1 MRNLYLLKGE
11 KTVLCNEKEEK
22 RCINEL
28 SFNSSCYSSVIV
40 CSLGEIDE
48 SILIGEMKNDLKVLT
63 IVDKKTLWDL
73 SSFLKLEI
81 IDFQFLSEIQTSCII
96 MRNGDIVLIRNNA
109 SLEEEKAEIVG
120 SVEGGIVA
128 AKWAPDETILSI
140 CTGTSRFLLLSQSF
154 ETISEITLQES
165 DINISNHVSIGWG
178 KPETQFQGKKSK
190 NISRDP
196 TIPDKVDEG
205 ILSPLDDQIT
215 RISWRQDGAF
225 VVLSKI
231 ESENKRIN
239 RVFSR
244 NGTLDSVSQLVDYLE
259 SPLAWKPSG
268 SVIASIQRKPKE
280 LDVIFFERNGL
291 RHGEFS
297 LLTSLLSDERIIDIQ
312 WNCDSTLLSILLSNK
327 VQFWC
332 MSNYYWHLKYEI
344 KSNNNK
350 NISIKWHPKVPLIFT
365 LINDGNLILYNFSWV
380 IISSPL
386 SLPYDYGTIAVVDGN
401 NLKLTP
407 FKIANVPPPL
417 SFKDI
422 KLSGTPTSI
431 SISMD
436 SNYILSLIDNKVEI
450 IHWPLNTDLTS
461 SPKLI
466 NKLDL
471 TELLGDYYPRQ
482 ILYLEDNIFTI
493 LLDTYN
499 TSKILFFSYDLH
511 KDFKLLNSI
520 TFESKIA
527 LTDAASDGKSVI
539 AESIKG
545 EVFNLFLK
553 KDGEIDNILLFSLP
567 LFCYCMKNI
576 EYTKEKIVFFLSDT
590 GKLFAN
596 DHLISNN
603 CTSFIC
609 CKEYLIFTTTLHLVK
624 FVKLTSKVEDFIIPS
639 DEATNKNI
647 RSIEKG
653 AIIISVIPSITA
665 LIFQMPRGNI
675 ETIYPRALVLSSVYK
690 LIELKK
696 YDKAFSLCRT
706 HRIDTN
712 VLYDYNP
719 SQFLDNIFL
728 FITQLNSSEYLNLFL
743 STLKEEDL
751 MKTLYNMES
760 ARDDTYNET
769 KVLDTKSSKVNMI
782 CDCIL
787 KVLKT
792 YSDDKYLESILT
804 AHLSKI
810 PVDYDS
816 ALKLIIDLKNI
827 DLNNAKKGIK
837 YICVLADVNKLY
849 DHALG
854 LYDLSLTLLVAQ
866 NSQKDPKE
874 YLPFLEDL
882 QKQSI
887 SRRCFNIDNYLER
900 YEKALMHLI
909 DIGDEVFDELCN
921 YVVLHNLYK
930 ETLRK
935 VQNNSSNYNK
945 ILELYA
951 LYLEKNNHFEDSA
964 IAYEILNNYERS
976 IIMYKNAGLWR
987 KALTLA
993 MKSKVSEDDL
1003 NKLAESLYFIMQDK
1017 RKFSDAA
1024 DIQIYYLKN
1033 LKEGLRLLCKD
1044 YNYNKAYELA
1054 QYYNSNELI
1063 QEVIVPSLMDGFSEL
1078 NELFSELSCQLKT
1091 QVERIRILKKKREQ
1105 DPYAYF
1111 EANINDIP
1119 DDISLADTNTS
1130 VTASIFTRYTS
1141 YTTNTNSFYKK
1152 NQKNSRKEER
1162 RKVRKHK
1169 GSIWEEEY
1177 LLNSIIRLVDRLED
1191 ARNDSEKIIKGLLLE
1206 RMNEKANILQKQ
1218 MICLIEDVQESIKE
1232 IFAQNSEDLTENIQ
1246 NNFKTIPVV
1255 RSVNE
1260 LKILI

>member
-1 MRNLYLLKGE
+1 MRNLYLLKRE
-11 KTVLCNEKEEK
+11 NIVLHREKEKK
-22 RCINEL
+22 RYISDL
-28 SFNSSCYSSVIV
+28 SFNSNCNSGIIV
-40 CSLGEIDE
+40 CSLGEINE
-48 SILIGEMKNDLKVLT
+48 SILIEEMKNEEKVS
-63 IVDKKTLWDL
+63 VVVKKETLWDL
-73 SSFLKLEI
+73 SSFLDLEI
-81 IDFQFLSEIQTSCII
+81 VDFQFLSETQTSCII
-96 MRNGDIVLIRNNA
+96 IKNGDIVLIRNNT
-109 SLEEEKAEIVG
+109 SLDEEKAEIVG

-128 AKWAPDETILSI
+128 AKWAPDETVLSI
-140 CTGTSRFLLLSQSF
+140 CTETSRFLLLSQSF
-154 ETISEITLQES
+154 ETISEITLQKS
-165 DINISNHVSIGWG
+165 DINLSNHVSIGWG
-178 KPETQFQGKKSK
+178 KSETQFQGKKSK
-190 NISRDP
+190 NMPRDP
-196 TIPDKVDEG
+196 TIPEKVDEG

-244 NGTLDSVSQLVDYLE
+244 NGALDSVSQPVDYLE

-297 LLTSLLSDERIIDIQ
+297 LLPSLLSDERIIDIQ

-327 VQFWC
+327 LQFWC

-350 NISIKWHPKVPLIFT
+350 NTSIKWHPKIPLILT
-365 LINDGNLILYNFSWV
+365 LINDGDLIVYNFSWI

-386 SLPYDYGTIAVVDGN
+386 NLPYDYGTIAVVDGN

-436 SNYILSLIDNKVEI
+436 SNHILSLIDNMVEI

-461 SPKLI
+461 SPEII

-471 TELLGDYYPRQ
+471 TGLLNDYYPRQ
-482 ILYLEDNIFTI
+482 ILYLEENIFTI

-499 TSKILFFSYDLH
+499 TSKILFFLYNLH
-511 KDFKLLNSI
+511 KDFKLLDGI
-520 TFESKIA
+520 TFKSKIA
-527 LTDAASDGKSVI
+527 LASPASNGKSVI

-553 KDGEIDNILLFSLP
+553 KDHKIDNILLFSLP

-576 EYTKEKIVFFLSDT
+576 QYMEEKITFFLSDN

-624 FVKLTSKVEDFIIPS
+624 FVKLTSKIEDFIIPS
-639 DEATNKNI
+639 DDTTNKNV

-675 ETIYPRALVLSSVYK
+675 ETIYPRVLVLSSVYE
-690 LIELKK
+690 LIKSKK
-696 YDKAFSLCRT
+696 YDKAFLLCRT

-719 SQFLDNIFL
+719 SQFLNNISL
-728 FITQLNSSEYLNLFL
+728 FVTQLNSREYLNLFL

-751 MKTLYNMES
+751 TKTLYNMELTKN
-760 ARDDTYNET
+760 DTDPET
-769 KVLDTKSSKVNMI
+769 KVLNTKSSKVNMI
-782 CDCIL
+782 CDSIL
-787 KVLKT
+787 KVLET
-792 YSDDKYLESILT
+792 YSDDKYIESILT

-816 ALKLIIDLKNI
+816 ALKLIIDLKNT
-827 DLNNAKKGIK
+827 DSNNAKKGIK

-849 DHALG
+849 NHALG
-854 LYDLSLTLLVAQ
+854 LYDLRLTLLIAQ

-887 SRRCFNIDNYLER
+887 SRRCFNIDNYLKR

-909 DIGDEVFDELCN
+909 DIGDEVFDELCD

-930 ETLRK
+930 EALK
-935 VQNNSSNYNK
+935 KLQNNFSNYNK

-951 LYLEKNNHFEDSA
+951 AYLEKNNHFEESA
-964 IAYEILNNYERS
+964 LAYEILNNYEYS
-976 IIMYKNAGLWR
+976 IIMYKKAGLWR

-1003 NKLAESLYFIMQDK
+1003 NKLAESLNFIMQDR

-1024 DIQIYYLKN
+1024 EIQIYYLKN

-1063 QEVIVPSLMDGFSEL
+1063 QEVIVPGLIDGFSEL

-1105 DPYAYF
+1105 DPYTYF
-1111 EANINDIP
+1111 GTNIDDIP

-1130 VTASIFTRYTS
+1130 ITASIFTRYTS
-1141 YTTNTNSFYKK
+1141 YATNTNSFYKK
-1152 NQKNSRKEER
+1152 NEKISRKEER
-1162 RKVRKHK
+1162 KKVRKHK

-1177 LLNSIIRLVDRLED
+1177 LLNSIIRLIDKLED
-1191 ARNDSEKIIKGLLLE
+1191 ARNDSEKTIKGLLLE

-1218 MICLIEDVQESIKE
+1218 MICLVEDVQKCIKE
-1232 IFAQNSEDLTENIQ
+1232 IFTQKTEDLTENIQ

>member
-1 MRNLYLLKGE
+1 MRNLYLLKEENLVLQREKGE
-11 KTVLCNEKEEK
+11 K
-22 RCINEL
+22 RYISDL
-28 SFNSSCYSSVIV
+28 SFNSSCNSSIIV
-40 CSLGEIDE
+40 CSLGEINE
-48 SILIGEMKNDLKVLT
+48 PILIEEIRNEEKVS
-63 IVDKKTLWDL
+63 IVVEKETLWDS
-73 SSFLKLEI
+73 SSFLDLEI
-81 IDFQFLSEIQTSCII
+81 VDFQFLSETRTSSIV
-96 MRNGDIVLIRNNA
+96 MRNGDIVLVRNDA
-109 SLEEEKAEIVG
+109 SLDEEKAEIVG

-128 AKWAPDETILSI
+128 AKWAPDETVLSI

-165 DINISNHVSIGWG
+165 DINISNHVSVGWG
-178 KPETQFQGKKSK
+178 KSETQFQGRKSK
-190 NISRDP
+190 NIPRDP
-196 TIPDKVDEG
+196 TIPEKIDEG
-205 ILSPLDDQIT
+205 ILSSLDDKTT

-297 LLTSLLSDERIIDIQ
+297 LLPSLLSDERIIDIQ

-327 VQFWC
+327 IQFWT

-344 KSNNNK
+344 KHNNN
-350 NISIKWHPKVPLIFT
+350 NTSIKWHVRIPLILT
-365 LINDGNLILYNFSWV
+365 LINNGNLMVYNFSWV
-380 IISSPL
+380 IISSSL
-386 SLPYDYGTIAVVDGN
+386 NLPYDYGTIAVVDGN

-431 SISMD
+431 SISAD
-436 SNYILSLIDNKVEI
+436 SNHILSLIDNTVEI

-461 SPKLI
+461 SPNII

-471 TELLGDYYPRQ
+471 TELLNDYYPRQ

-499 TSKILFFSYDLH
+499 TSKILFFLYNPD
-511 KDFKLLNSI
+511 KDFELLDSI

-527 LTDAASDGKSVI
+527 LTDVASDGKSII

-553 KDGEIDNILLFSLP
+553 KDHKIDIILLFSLP
-567 LFCYCMKNI
+567 LFCYSMKNI
-576 EYTKEKIVFFLSDT
+576 QYMEEKIIFSLADN

-609 CKEYLIFTTTLHLVK
+609 CKEYLIFTTTLHLAK
-624 FVKLTSKVEDFIIPS
+624 FVKLTSKIEDFIIPS
-639 DEATNKNI
+639 DDTTNKNI

-653 AIIISVIPSITA
+653 AIIISIIPSITA
-665 LIFQMPRGNI
+665 LVLQMPRGNI
-675 ETIYPRALVLSSVYK
+675 ETIYPRVLVLSSVYK
-690 LIELKK
+690 LIKLKK
-696 YDKAFSLCRT
+696 YDKAFLLCRT
-706 HRIDTN
+706 HRVDTN
-712 VLYDYNP
+712 ILYDYNP
-719 SQFLDNIFL
+719 SQFLDNISL
-728 FITQLNSSEYLNLFL
+728 FVTQLNSSEYLNLFL

-751 MKTLYNMES
+751 TKTLYNMES
-760 ARDDTYNET
+760 TKNDTDLET
-769 KVLDTKSSKVNMI
+769 KVFNSKSSKVNMI
-782 CDCIL
+782 CDGIL
-787 KVLKT
+787 KVLET
-792 YSDDKYLESILT
+792 YSDDKYIESILT

-816 ALKLIIDLKNI
+816 ALKLIIDLK
-827 DLNNAKKGIK
+827 K
-837 YICVLADVNKLY
+837 
-849 DHALG
+849 
-854 LYDLSLTLLVAQ
+854 
-866 NSQKDPKE
+866 

-887 SRRCFNIDNYLER
+887 GYRCFNIDNYLKR
-900 YEKALMHLI
+900 YDKALMHLI

-921 YVVLHNLYK
+921 YVVLHDLYK
-930 ETLRK
+930 EALK
-935 VQNNSSNYNK
+935 KFQNNFSNYNK

-951 LYLEKNNHFEDSA
+951 IYLEKNNHFEESA
-964 IAYEILNNYERS
+964 LAYEILNNYKQS
-976 IIMYKNAGLWR
+976 IVMYKKAGLWR

-993 MKSKVSEDDL
+993 MKSKVSEEDL
-1003 NKLAESLYFIMQDK
+1003 NKLAESLSFIMQDK
-1017 RKFSDAA
+1017 RKFSEAA
-1024 DIQIYYLKN
+1024 EIQIYYLKN

-1044 YNYNKAYELA
+1044 YNYNKAYELT

-1063 QEVIVPSLMDGFSEL
+1063 QEVIVPGLIDGFSEL
-1078 NELFSELSCQLKT
+1078 NELFSELSCRLKS
-1091 QVERIRILKKKREQ
+1091 QVERLRILKKKREQ
-1105 DPYAYF
+1105 DPYTYF
-1111 EANINDIP
+1111 GTNNDDIP
-1119 DDISLADTNTS
+1119 DNMSVADTNTS
-1130 VTASIFTRYTS
+1130 TTASIFTRYTS
-1141 YTTNTNSFYKK
+1141 YTTNTNSFNKK
-1152 NQKNSRKEER
+1152 NGKNSRKEER

-1177 LLNSIIRLVDRLED
+1177 LLNSIIRLIDRLED
-1191 ARNDSEKIIKGLLLE
+1191 ARNDSEETIKGLLLE
-1206 RMNEKANILQKQ
+1206 RMNEKANTLQKQ
-1218 MICLIEDVQESIKE
+1218 MIYLIEDVQECIKE
-1232 IFAQNSEDLTENIQ
+1232 MFTQKTEDLTENTQ

-1255 RSVNE
+1255 RSINE